1 MTLRVT
7 FELDDN
13 DLKHFELIMAGARK
27 AAAAIPPEDIVEAT
41 EGLLDRVSSTNTP
54 HFIENRLQSLRHMID
69 MLRDHEW
76 RLPEDD
82 AKRVLNALAYFCE
95 PEDLIPD
102 HIPGLGFL
110 DDAIMIELAVR
121 EMRHEIDAYR
131 DFCEY
136 REKTASRGGVK
147 MKTTDVTREDWLA
160 ERRRQLQGRMH
171 RRRKKSTGTKR
182 PGSLTK
188 LF

>member
-1 MTLRVT
+1 MALRVT

-27 AAAAIPPEDIVEAT
+27 AAAAIRPEDIVEAT
-41 EGLLDRVSSTNTP
+41 EGLLDRISKGNTP
-54 HFIENRLQSLRHMID
+54 HFIQHRLENLRHMID

-121 EMRHEIDAYR
+121 ELRHEIDAYR
-131 DFCEY
+131 DFCQY
-136 REKTASRGGVK
+136 REKASSRGGVK
-147 MKTTDVTREDWLA
+147 MKTTDVTRDDWLA

-171 RRRKKSTGTKR
+171 RRRKKSAAKG
-182 PGSLTK
+182 PGSVIK

>member
-7 FELDDN
+7 FELNDD

-27 AAAAIPPEDIVEAT
+27 AAAGIKPEDIVEAT
-41 EGLLDRVSSTNTP
+41 EGLLGRISADTAP
-54 HFIENRLQSLRHMID
+54 AFIQSRLQFLRDMID
-69 MLRDHEW
+69 MLKDHEW
-76 RLPEDD
+76 GLPADD

-121 EMRHEIDAYR
+121 ELRHEIDAYR
-131 DFCEY
+131 DFCEF
-136 REKTASRGGVK
+136 RRKTKSRGGVK
-147 MKTTDVTREDWLA
+147 ARTTDVTREDWLS
-160 ERRRQLQGRMH
+160 ERRAQLQGRMH
-171 RRRKKSTGTKR
+171 RRRAKSVERNGA
-182 PGSLTK
+182 GK
-188 LF
+188 LRRLF